1 MFIVSRVRRPVT
13 RHHVCV
19 KNVRCAAGACYPISG
34 FSSRLAR
41 RQFPCVVRPPSRRG
55 AVRRVRWSAGREI
68 ATRGV
73 RRPRN
78 VYTPAT
84 AKKEKEK
91 RSYAIL
97 PHAGGATPTCMWTV
111 STPHARVTRRVP
123 VDHTRTRAPSATGE
137 AQRRTIVEL
146 KTHAQLT
153 RR

>member
-41 RQFPCVVRPPSRRG
+41 RQFPCVVRPPTVLV
-55 AVRRVRWSAGREI
+55 AY
-68 ATRGV
+68 GV
-73 RRPRN
+73 RLVARSHGGCAS
-78 VYTPAT
+78 T
-84 AKKEKEK
+84 KKRIHTGYREK
-91 RSYAIL
+91 RKRKEVDYTAPRGWRSD
-97 PHAGGATPTCMWTV
+97 TPTCMWMM
-111 STPHARVTRRVP
+111 SSPHARVTRRVP

-137 AQRRTIVEL
+137 AQRRTIVEP